1 MRPDLGYAGVMTS
14 MLQMAFE
21 AAQALPP
28 NVQDELARE
37 LSKIIDRVKGGSAV
51 APPGVVSECDDA
63 LVRRLAEA
71 VMTDYSETLK
81 ALAK

>member
-1 MRPDLGYAGVMTS
+1 
-14 MLQMAFE
+14 MLQKAFE

-37 LSKIIDRVKGGSAV
+37 LSKIIDRVKAGSEV
-51 APPGVVSECDDA
+51 VPSGAPSECDDA
-63 LVRRLAEA
+63 LVRRLSES
-71 VMTDYSETLK
+71 VMTEYCDTLK